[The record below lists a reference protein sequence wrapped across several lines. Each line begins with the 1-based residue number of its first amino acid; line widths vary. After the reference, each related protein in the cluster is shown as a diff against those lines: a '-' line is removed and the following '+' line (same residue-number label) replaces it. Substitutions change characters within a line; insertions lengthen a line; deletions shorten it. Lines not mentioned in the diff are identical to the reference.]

1 MVATGVTV
9 SDDAIHEFNNV
20 VNKHRSSATFVIYK
34 IENENVIVTEHLSES
49 QDFQEF
55 LSLLPDDDCRYALY
69 KTTYTAGENRQG
81 CKLVKITW
89 APSGASVRKKMI
101 CAASSAALGAVLGG
115 AVTVK
120 LNVKSTEDLTMEAMQ
135 AACNRFSS

>member
-34 IENENVIVTEHLSES
+34 IENEKVIVTEHLSES

-81 CKLVKITW
+81 
-89 APSGASVRKKMI
+89 
-101 CAASSAALGAVLGG
+101 
-115 AVTVK
+115 
-120 LNVKSTEDLTMEAMQ
+120 TELRMVPEDQ
-135 AACNRFSS
+135 